1 VKVEK
6 MIISEVQEREILFEK
21 YKNKIEV
28 DPKLDRTLVSFQA
41 NKKENFYRWFK
52 YKEGFSKRLV
62 KYFLS
67 KYHPQSGHI
76 FDPFAGVGSTLFAA
90 RELGWDTTGIELL
103 PVGVFAFKSRIAAEI
118 INLEAFK
125 KEVENFNLNFQFN
138 GKITKR
144 HIEHISITKG
154 AFPEDT
160 ENNLN
165 QFLEY
170 CLNIP
175 DENIKQ
181 LFEFAAFS
189 ILEEVS
195 YTRKDGQYL
204 RWDYR
209 ANKSWGKTKFNKGH
223 IYPFTDAIHKKLSQI
238 YNDLKYGNGR
248 DLFSQFDTNTKKNG
262 KSNILSGSSLELMP
276 KLDNDL
282 FDFIMTSPPYC
293 NRYDYTRTY
302 ALELIFLG
310 DDNEK
315 VKNLR
320 QEMLSCTVENRE
332 KTEILENIYSKLNK
346 KIEFKHIIGV
356 YNSNKAMLE
365 VNQVLRNL
373 NADKKLNNSNIPRMV
388 KNYFL
393 EMAFII
399 YEMHRIL
406 RIGGYSIMVNDN
418 VRYGGQEIPVDLIL
432 SDFAVS
438 FGFELDKIWTLPT
451 GKGNSSQQMGN
462 HGRTELR
469 KCVYV
474 WKKK

>member
-1 VKVEK
+1 
-6 MIISEVQEREILFEK
+6 MNISEVHEREILFEK
-21 YKNKIEV
+21 YKDKIEV

-103 PVGVFAFKSRIAAEI
+103 PVGVFAFQSRIAAEM
-118 INLEAFK
+118 INLDTFK
-125 KEVENFNLNFQFN
+125 KEVEDFTSNFQFN
-138 GKITKR
+138 GKVIKR
-144 HIEHISITKG
+144 RIEHISITKG
-154 AFPEDT
+154 AFPEET

-175 DENIKQ
+175 DKNIKQ

-189 ILEEVS
+189 VLEEVS

-238 YNDLKYGNGR
+238 YNDLRYGNGK
-248 DLFSQFDTNTKKNG
+248 DLFSQFDTNIKKNG
-262 KSNILSGSSLELMP
+262 KSNILSGNSLELMP
-276 KLDNDL
+276 KLDNDI

-310 DDNEK
+310 ENNEQ

-320 QEMLSCTVENRE
+320 QEMLTCTVENRE
-332 KTEILENIYSKLNK
+332 KTKILENIYSRLDK
-346 KIEFKHIIGV
+346 KIEFENIIDV

-365 VNQVLRNL
+365 VNQVLGKL
-373 NADKKLNNSNIPRMV
+373 NEDKKLNNSNIPRMV

-399 YEMHRIL
+399 YEMYRIL
-406 RIGGYSIMVNDN
+406 RNGGYSIMVNDN

-438 FGFELDKIWTLPT
+438 FGFKLEKIWTLPT

-462 HGRTELR
+462 HGRAELR